1 MATFSRHTCLP
12 IFIGTTADLN
22 DILVSLSQNL
32 NRFFSRTFSVD
43 AHSFGFKKTKNT
55 ADKCLIPSSS
65 LRTQCRRYPSQGMN
79 SAVSRTHHRP
89 GYAPSSVFLPSP
101 TRNNFV
107 HGVCES
113 FPARS
118 HVCSRRNTENVARPR
133 DSSRRTTPL
142 SLPSWQHAHFS
153 SMVDF
158 LFHLLCIL
166 VTIFVDILLPSVP
179 TYRSGCISF
188 SVSIS
193 SSTSAR
199 NFCVMGA
206 VTGFDG
212 FPKPR
217 RSLSFEI
224 FFHADASTSQTSS
237 SSKTKSLLSSSVRIF
252 PHRPDRQ
259 CELFFFNLT
268 LLFRLLRHF

>member
-1 MATFSRHTCLP
+1 MF
-12 IFIGTTADLN
+12 TASANPFQHAAMSALEETLKTW
-22 DILVSLSQNL
+22 LVP
-32 NRFFSRTFSVD
+32 RTPV
-43 AHSFGFKKTKNT
+43 AE
-55 ADKCLIPSSS
+55 
-65 LRTQCRRYPSQGMN
+65 LR
-79 SAVSRTHHRP
+79 
-89 GYAPSSVFLPSP
+89 
-101 TRNNFV
+101 
-107 HGVCES
+107 
-113 FPARS
+113 
-118 HVCSRRNTENVARPR
+118 
-133 DSSRRTTPL
+133 L
-142 SLPSWQHAHFS
+142 SLPSWQNAHFS

-179 TYRSGCISF
+179 TCRSGCISF

-199 NFCVMGA
+199 NFRVTGA

-224 FFHADASTSQTSS
+224 SCRFCFHADASTSRTSS
-237 SSKTKSLLSSSVRIF
+237 SSKTKSLSSSSFRIF

-259 CELFFFNLT
+259 CEFFFFNLT